1 MRPMLEITLMIL
13 LAVGNVICLNWN
25 LEKDNIPLAVM
36 NMVSIIMILF
46 LLNNN
51 DDSKKGMC
59 V

>member
-1 MRPMLEITLMIL
+1 MKSMFKIALIIL

-25 LEKDNIPLAVM
+25 LENDNIPLAVM

-51 DDSKKGMC
+51 DDSKKGM
-59 V
+59 

>member
-1 MRPMLEITLMIL
+1 MKSMLEITLMIL

-25 LEKDNIPLAVM
+25 LENDNIPLAVM

-51 DDSKKGMC
+51 DDSKKGM
-59 V
+59 